1 MALKPVEWCGDSRK
15 RIREFPAQVRHGVG
29 VALMQ
34 AQFGGKAENAKPL
47 HGFGGAGV
55 LEVIEN
61 HQGDTY
67 RAIYTVRL
75 RHAVYVLHCFQKKS
89 PKGGKVPLVDAKLI
103 QQRLREAEA
112 KDREEHA

>member
-1 MALKPVEWCGDSRK
+1 MKPVEWCGDSLK
-15 RIREFPAQVRHGVG
+15 RIREFPAPVRRGVG

-55 LEVIEN
+55 LEIIEN
-61 HQGDTY
+61 HDGDTY
-67 RAIYTVRL
+67 RAIYTVKL
-75 RHAVYVLHCFQKKS
+75 RNAVYVLHCFQKKS
-89 PKGGKVPLVDAKLI
+89 PRGGKVPLVDARLI

-112 KDREEHA
+112 KDREEQT